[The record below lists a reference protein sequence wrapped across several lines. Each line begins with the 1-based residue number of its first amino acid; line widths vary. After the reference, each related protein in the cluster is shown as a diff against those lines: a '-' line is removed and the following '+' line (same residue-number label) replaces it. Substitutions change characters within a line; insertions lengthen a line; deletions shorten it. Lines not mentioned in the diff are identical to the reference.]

1 MEVFFNILKD
11 MKHLYTTTY
20 NGALYFAYTKKK
32 YKAGDHVVFCI

>member
-1 MEVFFNILKD
+1 

-20 NGALYFAYTKKK
+20 NGALYFAYTKK